1 MLTDKQ
7 LMCGLP
13 DETRNSR
20 NAVCWLL
27 TNWCRLDTSFS
38 TDIDRSPTW
47 PRSERGVGC
56 VEPRIGAGVQLLA
69 QHVRMHVRRF
79 RQPFTNRQHACADLI
94 FNLIANVKPILFHT
108 LSIMQAVPS
117 FIFGMFAEQQKRA
130 SFAVSVVTS
139 RHAYRNHH
147 ATI

>member
-7 LMCGLP
+7 LMCGSLTKR
-13 DETRNSR
+13 ETR
-20 NAVCWLL
+20 NAVCRLL

-47 PRSERGVGC
+47 TRSERGVGC

-94 FNLIANVKPILFHT
+94 FNLIANMKPILFHFEYYAG
-108 LSIMQAVPS
+108 SA
-117 FIFGMFAEQQKRA
+117 FIHLRHIRRTAKA
-130 SFAVSVVTS
+130 SKLCGFCSYVETCL
-139 RHAYRNHH
+139 
-147 ATI
+147 